1 MKKYSIAI
9 LLTLLSLTGFT
20 QTVLMHQDVNDTV
33 LGKHGPNLRNFSHFY
48 VGFGFIA
55 GKPDSAGSAI
65 KYGRS
70 VDWMLGYRYKF
81 RISNFFAIGYDIDF
95 NSYTYALKQSAGKT
109 LPNDTL
115 HNKEQ
120 MNFDDLGL
128 AGYMRFNYGRRGNRV
143 GNFID
148 IGAFGDWSFAS
159 DHFTKDKKQNGNIVK
174 TTVSR
179 LKYINNTNYGFTARV
194 GFGRY
199 VFFANYRLSD
209 LFKTSYHYAELP
221 RITAGI
227 QLVLHK

>member
-9 LLTLLSLTGFT
+9 FLTILSLTGFT
-20 QTVLMHQDVNDTV
+20 QTVLFHQDVNDTT
-33 LGKHGPNLRNFSHFY
+33 LGKRGPNLRNYSHLY

-70 VDWMLGYRYKF
+70 VDWMVGYRYKF

-95 NSYTYALKQSAGKT
+95 NSYTYALKQSSAKT
-109 LPNDTL
+109 LPDTIV

-120 MNFDDLGL
+120 MNFSDLGL
-128 AGYMRFNYGRRGNRV
+128 SGYMRFNYGRRGNRI

-148 IGAFGDWSFAS
+148 IGAFGDWGFSTT
-159 DHFTKDKKQNGNIVK
+159 HFTKDKAPNGNIVK

-179 LKYINNTNYGFTARV
+179 LKYINDTNYGLTARV

-227 QLVLHK
+227 QLGLHK